1 MKNYFERIKRDPSKN
16 YDETLRRRVTTA
28 LGAKIL
34 VCAYIFYLVYDIV
47 TDFKAGETEMSVVS
61 LVISTAVLT
70 IGAICVLVYSLILL
84 PSQLEKTEVTDNPE
98 KSGDEEKSQ
107 IEEKTESEE
116 IAEPCESD
124 EKTENCETSDNE

>member
-28 LGAKIL
+28 FGAKIL

-70 IGAICVLVYSLILL
+70 IGAICVLVYSLIIL
-84 PSQLEKTEVTDNPE
+84 PSQLEKTEITDSPE
-98 KSGDEEKSQ
+98 TTGMEENSA
-107 IEEKTESEE
+107 IEEN
-116 IAEPCESD
+116 
-124 EKTENCETSDNE
+124 TENDDTVKEPEIIEELETDETSDNE